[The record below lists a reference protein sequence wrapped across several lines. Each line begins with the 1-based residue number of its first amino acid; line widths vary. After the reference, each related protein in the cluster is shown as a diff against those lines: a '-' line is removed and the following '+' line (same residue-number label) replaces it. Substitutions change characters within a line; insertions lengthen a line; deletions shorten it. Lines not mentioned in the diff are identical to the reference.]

1 MNCKQHPNNDQTIP
15 CLACKQDI
23 CALCKNSPGK
33 VQKLCTTCLQQ
44 ELSAHDQ
51 QLNTKVKAKLSLSLA
66 LLIGILVMAY
76 YYAELSSHF

>member
-1 MNCKQHPNNDQTIP
+1 MNCKKHPHNDQTIA
-15 CLACKQDI
+15 CLACQHDI
-23 CALCKNSPGK
+23 CALCENAQGK

-76 YYAELSSHF
+76 YYAELSSQF